1 MTEIKDIGVVWSNET
16 GKGEWHIENG
26 DIALDHAIYSSVM
39 VSLFTDRV
47 APLEP
52 SQSEKSAAIGK
63 VDGDRRGW
71 WGDMLRTEPIGS
83 RLWQLK
89 RAVKADKNSII
100 DSAQDMIY
108 EALSWMVESGLVDS
122 MNADVKWVQSGLL
135 QFSIQLTEPRQYSP
149 KTFLFS
155 WAWEGV

>member
-1 MTEIKDIGVVWSNET
+1 
-16 GKGEWHIENG
+16 
-26 DIALDHAIYSSVM
+26 
-39 VSLFTDRV
+39 
-47 APLEP
+47 
-52 SQSEKSAAIGK
+52 
-63 VDGDRRGW
+63 
-71 WGDMLRTEPIGS
+71 MLRTEPMGS

-135 QFSIQLTEPRQYSP
+135 QFSIHLTEPKQYSP